1 MEQLLLFALVI
12 GTGFLAG
19 IINTMA
25 AGGSLLTLPMLIFM
39 GLPSAVAN
47 GTNRVAIALQSVVAT
62 RQFAKH
68 GLIDRSLAIG
78 LGIPAVLGSFVGANI
93 AVTISDESFNRLL
106 AVMMVITVLFII
118 WKPNVTTEPLAER
131 TFSPAQKIAG
141 VFIFFFI
148 GLYGGFIQAGAGFFI
163 IAALTALFGL
173 SLVESNGLKVFI
185 GGLYITLSLG
195 VFIWNGHVDW
205 VLGLSLAFGNMLG
218 AWVGSFIALTKGDR
232 WIKVFLLVTVAIM
245 AMKLLEIGP
254 FA

>member
-1 MEQLLLFALVI
+1 MESFLLFALVI

-93 AVTISDESFNRLL
+93 AVMISDESSRLEL
-106 AVMMVITVLFII
+106 P
-118 WKPNVTTEPLAER
+118 KPV
-131 TFSPAQKIAG
+131 K
-141 VFIFFFI
+141 
-148 GLYGGFIQAGAGFFI
+148 
-163 IAALTALFGL
+163 
-173 SLVESNGLKVFI
+173 
-185 GGLYITLSLG
+185 
-195 VFIWNGHVDW
+195 
-205 VLGLSLAFGNMLG
+205 
-218 AWVGSFIALTKGDR
+218 
-232 WIKVFLLVTVAIM
+232 
-245 AMKLLEIGP
+245 
-254 FA
+254 